1 MSTAASLVLRDSSS
15 PQRGTSGVETAPL
28 AHAVVLLLSL
38 AAFLTLF
45 VFRAQDDN
53 RLTSWQWVFTDAD
66 VFRLTPILIV
76 GLLLAYA
83 LARVRLPRYH
93 PASVLFVL
101 SFAVAALSWP
111 EPEVIVDVAR
121 YFTQAK
127 HVELYGAG
135 FFLTQWGGQIGA
147 WTDLPLVPLLYG
159 LIFSLFGENRL
170 FIQIFTT
177 LLFSGTVVLTYLIG
191 KTLWDEVVGFYAGA
205 LLLGMPYL
213 LVQVPLMLVDVPTMF
228 FLTLAVFMTIQ
239 ALERGGTKLVLLAAL
254 AVALAFCTK
263 YSSWLMLSV
272 LPVVFIARH
281 WRGARSVWLR
291 AATLATASVV
301 LIGVLLLPN
310 LGVIMRQ
317 LEILQ
322 SYQVPGLERWH
333 ESFASTF
340 LFQIHPFI
348 TGAALF
354 SAYAAYKRRDARYVI
369 ILWLPL
375 LMVLLEIKRIRYLL
389 PMFPMLALMASY
401 GLREIR
407 DRGVR
412 KLVVLCSVASSVVI
426 MVFGFLPFVQGASA
440 ANLKQAGEY
449 LDSLAT
455 DRVEVIALAQ
465 LHALVNPAVSVPIL
479 DLFTS
484 KRLVV
489 RDDLVGAPPAQAMNQ
504 SSLRFTWEYRNPR
517 YYAAATD
524 ATAAGAVVVIASDP
538 AQLLPASIGQQ
549 LQAYRLS
556 REFVVQEN
564 IFGYRTL
571 VQVYLSA
578 PPTPHA
584 QTITT

>member
-1 MSTAASLVLRDSSS
+1 MRDPLSRVQRSSGA
-15 PQRGTSGVETAPL
+15 QAAPL
-28 AHAVVLLLSL
+28 AYAVVLLLSS

-66 VFRLTPILIV
+66 VFRITPILV
-76 GLLLAYA
+76 LGLVLAYA
-83 LARVRLPRYH
+83 LVRVPLPRYR

-101 SFAVAALSWP
+101 SFAVAALSWS

-127 HVELYGAG
+127 HVELYGVG
-135 FFLTQWGGQIGA
+135 YFLTQWGGQIGA

-159 LIFSLFGENRL
+159 LIFSLLGENRI

-191 KTLWDEVVGFYAGA
+191 KTLWDETVGFYAGA

-213 LVQVPLMLVDVPTMF
+213 LAQVPLMLVDVPTMF

-272 LPVVFIARH
+272 LPVVFVARH

-301 LIGVLLLPN
+301 LIGVFVLPN

-322 SYQVPGLERWH
+322 SYQAPGLERWH

-354 SAYAAYKRRDARYVI
+354 SAYAAYKQRDARYAI

-407 DRGVR
+407 DQGVR

-426 MVFGFLPFVQGASA
+426 TVFGFLPFVQGASA

-484 KRLVV
+484 KRLVL
-489 RDDLVGAPPAQAMNQ
+489 RNDLVAAPAAQVLNK
-504 SSLRFTWEYRNPR
+504 SSLRFTWEYRNPP

-524 ATAAGAVVVIASDP
+524 ATAAGAVLVIASDP
-538 AQLLPASIGQQ
+538 AQLLPTSIGQR

-578 PPTPHA
+578 PPAPQA
-584 QTITT
+584 

>member
-1 MSTAASLVLRDSSS
+1 M
-15 PQRGTSGVETAPL
+15 
-28 AHAVVLLLSL
+28 LLSL

-53 RLTSWQWVFTDAD
+53 RLTSWQWVFTNTD
-66 VFRLTPILIV
+66 VFRIMPILIL
-76 GLLLAYA
+76 GLVLAYA
-83 LARVRLPRYH
+83 LAKVPFPRH
-93 PASVLFVL
+93 HGASMLFVS
-101 SFAVAALSWP
+101 SFAVAALSWS

-127 HVELYGAG
+127 HVELYGVG
-135 FFLTQWGGQIGA
+135 YFLTEWGGQIGV

-159 LIFSLFGENRL
+159 LIFSLLGENRI

-191 KTLWDEVVGFYAGA
+191 KTLWDETVGFYAGA

-213 LVQVPLMLVDVPTMF
+213 LAQVPLMLVDVPTMF

-301 LIGVLLLPN
+301 LIGVIVLPN
-310 LGVIMRQ
+310 LGIIMRQ

-322 SYQVPGLERWH
+322 SYQAPGLERWH

-484 KRLVV
+484 KRLVL
-489 RDDLVGAPPAQAMNQ
+489 RNDLVAAPAAQVLNK
-504 SSLRFTWEYRNPR
+504 SSLRFTWEYRNPP

-524 ATAAGAVVVIASDP
+524 ATAAGAVLVIASDP
-538 AQLLPASIGQQ
+538 VQLLPMSVRRR

-578 PPTPHA
+578 PPAPQA